1 MNMNSFKKKILA
13 WDEFDKNFYV
23 LENSINTK
31 IEDLLFI
38 EKQKQILLENTILF
52 AEGMPFNNGLLWG
65 ARGTGK
71 SSLIYSVFNYVI
83 ENYNIALLEIKR
95 NQLKYIHSI
104 LRQIN
109 NIDQKIII
117 FFDDFSFSAIVM
129 TL

>member
-1 MNMNSFKKKILA
+1 MSMNSFKKKILA

-52 AEGMPFNNGLLWG
+52 AKGMPSNNSLLWG

-71 SSLIYSVFNYVI
+71 SSLIYTVFNYVK
-83 ENYNIALLEIKR
+83 EKN
-95 NQLKYIHSI
+95 
-104 LRQIN
+104 
-109 NIDQKIII
+109 
-117 FFDDFSFSAIVM
+117 F
-129 TL
+129 

>member
-1 MNMNSFKKKILA
+1 MTINSFKKKILA

-23 LENSINTK
+23 LKNSVNIK

-52 AEGMPFNNGLLWG
+52 AQGMPSNNGLLWG

-71 SSLIYSVFNYVI
+71 SSLILSIFNHVK
-83 ENYNIALLEIKR
+83 EKYNISLLEIKR
-95 NQLKYIHSI
+95 NQLKYINSI
-104 LRQIN
+104 LRQLD

-117 FFDDFSFSAIVM
+117 FFR
-129 TL
+129 